1 LANAVPVLDLRTIER
16 LAEMIC
22 DQDGPHARSVR
33 ALTRFLEGAGWD
45 VAYEGGARVP
55 WLVEEI
61 RERNDDPEAI
71 HALLKR
77 IIDPRE
83 YDGGIG
89 EASAFVDALNDLLA
103 ADGLE
108 VGHQS
113 GTRPVVRQLE
123 NTGELGLDQ
132 LAARLADP
140 KLRQAVREMVSD
152 SAMAEI
158 LVARLDEVDAC
169 RRAGAYLLAVIGT
182 GSFVEGLLYDVLK
195 SRDQSTQKNPK
206 PMLDFL
212 LGRAHK
218 LGWIQHD
225 AYTFSGLVR
234 EYRNLVHPREQLD
247 KSFHPDSDTVLL
259 CWQPVLAV
267 INDLQAHLPSI
278 GPQRR
283 GAPAP
288 PRLGINTSP

>member
-1 LANAVPVLDLRTIER
+1 
-16 LAEMIC
+16 MIC
-22 DQDGPHARSVR
+22 DQGGPYARSVR

-45 VAYEGGARVP
+45 VTYEGGARVP

-61 RERNDDPEAI
+61 RERNDDAEAI

-83 YDGGIG
+83 YDGGIK
-89 EASAFVDALNDLLA
+89 EASAFVETLNNLLA
-103 ADGLE
+103 TDGLE
-108 VGHQS
+108 VGHES
-113 GTRPVVRQLE
+113 GTRPLVRRLD

-140 KLRQAVREMVSD
+140 ELRQAVREMVSD

-182 GSFVEGLLYDVLK
+182 GSFVEGLLYDVLM

-206 PMLDFL
+206 PMLYFL
-212 LGRAHK
+212 LGRAHE

-234 EYRNLVHPREQLD
+234 EYRNLVHPREQLN
-247 KSFHPDSDTVLL
+247 KSFQPDNDTVLM

-267 INDLQAHLPSI
+267 INDLRAQLPDI
-278 GPQRR
+278 GSPRR
-283 GAPAP
+283 GASTQ
-288 PRLGINTSP
+288 PRP

>member
-1 LANAVPVLDLRTIER
+1 LVSVVPVLDLRTIER
-16 LAEMIC
+16 LAEIIC
-22 DQDGPHARSVR
+22 DQGGPHARSVR

-45 VAYEGGARVP
+45 VAYGGGARVP

-61 RERNDDPEAI
+61 RERNDDTEAI
-71 HALLKR
+71 QALLKR

-83 YDGGIG
+83 YDDGIK
-89 EASAFVDALNDLLA
+89 AALTFVEPLNDLLA
-103 ADGLE
+103 ADGLQ
-108 VGHQS
+108 VGHES
-113 GTRPVVRQLE
+113 GSRPVVRRL
-123 NTGELGLDQ
+123 GDDGGLGLDQ

-140 KLRQAVREMVSD
+140 ELREAVREMVSD

-182 GSFVEGLLYDVLK
+182 GSFVEGLLYDVLM

-234 EYRNLVHPREQLD
+234 EYRNLVHPREQLN
-247 KSFHPDSDTVLL
+247 KSFQPDNDTVLL

-267 INDLQAHLPSI
+267 INDLRVELPGI
-278 GPQRR
+278 GSRR
-283 GAPAP
+283 RDTFAQS
-288 PRLGINTSP
+288 RQ

>member
-1 LANAVPVLDLRTIER
+1 VCVVAVLDLRTIER
-16 LAEMIC
+16 LAEIIC
-22 DQDGPHARSVR
+22 DQGGPYARSVR

-55 WLVEEI
+55 WLAEEI
-61 RERNDDPEAI
+61 RERNDDAEAI

-83 YDGGIG
+83 YDDGIKA
-89 EASAFVDALNDLLA
+89 ASTFVETLNDLLA

-108 VGHQS
+108 VGHES
-113 GTRPVVRQLE
+113 GTRPVVRRLD

-140 KLRQAVREMVSD
+140 ELRQAVRELVSD
-152 SAMAEI
+152 SAMAAI

-182 GSFVEGLLYDVLK
+182 GSFVEGLLYDVLM

-225 AYTFSGLVR
+225 AYTFSGFVR
-234 EYRNLVHPREQLD
+234 EYRNLVHPREQLRMAFRAD
-247 KSFHPDSDTVLL
+247 HDTVLL

-267 INDLQAHLPSI
+267 INDLQAELPGI
-278 GPQRR
+278 GSRPRDTSS
-283 GAPAP
+283 P
-288 PRLGINTSP
+288 PGW